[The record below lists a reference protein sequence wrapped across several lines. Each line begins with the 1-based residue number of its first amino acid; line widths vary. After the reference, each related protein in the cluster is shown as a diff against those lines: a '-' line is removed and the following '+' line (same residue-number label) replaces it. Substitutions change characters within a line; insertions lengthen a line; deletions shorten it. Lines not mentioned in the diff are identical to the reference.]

1 MIGNFAQEGGNEVSY
16 FRECPDCHCNLDPGE
31 RCSCR
36 EEAEA
41 RDRELEKALD
51 YTKPQVRFRFD
62 EMKKGA

>member
-1 MIGNFAQEGGNEVSY
+1 MSY
-16 FRECPDCHCNLDPGE
+16 FRECPECHCNLDPGE
-31 RCSCR
+31 RCNCR
-36 EEAEA
+36 EEAAA